1 MRDMFKYIVA
11 TVIGSIVGLFFC
23 FMFFVIIVAGLF
35 SYLGQM
41 SSKGIS
47 KIEDQSV
54 LVLNFQQPLRERSDE
69 WSYLLGTFHAPT
81 LRQVTQAIDYAAQDS
96 KINGIYLN
104 LSSTVPLGW
113 STTKAIR
120 EALEK
125 FKLSSK
131 FIYAYGDYYTEGT
144 YYLASVAD
152 KVFMHPK
159 GEFVWD
165 GIATVPMF
173 YKKLFEK
180 LGVKPVIFRVGK
192 YKSAVEPFMQT
203 EMSEA
208 SRTQA
213 SALVDDL
220 WQEVISAVT
229 TSRKIDP
236 QDVERMAEHLE
247 VRTAE
252 EALEKGMIDGL
263 KLRSEIFEEFLV
275 VKANDEIKKK
285 DHERL
290 VGLSR
295 YLTANKEDMFDDMGS
310 PAELFQVSKTSDEDK
325 TEDVI
330 ALINVEGVIMPG
342 KSNEETT
349 GSDDIVSQIQK
360 AKYDKNVKGVIVRV
374 NSPGGSAL
382 ASDVIWSEIKRL
394 REIKPVYASFGD
406 VAASGGYYVGVA
418 AEKIYAHP
426 NTITGSIGVYSV
438 LMDVQKGANEK
449 LGLSFDR
456 VVSHPYADRG
466 SAVRTMSPQ
475 ETHFFQ
481 EDTNRVYRRFIEVVQ
496 SGREMDTYQD
506 VHNIAQGRVWS
517 GTQAKQIGL
526 VDELGNLEDAIATLA
541 EELKITDSYRVKEM
555 RSEMSFGFL
564 FSGMIHYS
572 FLQKLPEEMKIFAQ
586 TLLNKNATYQPVKE
600 ADRVWAIA
608 PALQIR

>member
-1 MRDMFKYIVA
+1 MRDMLKYVLA
-11 TVIGSIVGLFFC
+11 TVVGSLIGVVLSFFI
-23 FMFFVIIVAGLF
+23 FVIMISGVAA
-35 SYLGQM
+35 YLGQM
-41 SSKGIS
+41 STKSN
-47 KIEDQSV
+47 KIEDKSV
-54 LVLNFQQPLRERSDE
+54 LILSFQEPIREKADE
-69 WSYLLGTFHAPT
+69 WSYILGSFRAPT
-81 LRQVTQAIDYAAQDS
+81 LRQITQAIDYASQDA

-104 LSSTVPLGW
+104 LSSMSSQGW
-113 STTKAIR
+113 STSKAIR

-131 FIYAYGDYYTEGT
+131 YIYAYADYYNEGS

-159 GEFVWD
+159 GEFAWD
-165 GIATVPMF
+165 GIASTPMF
-173 YKKLFEK
+173 YKRLFEK
-180 LGVKPVIFRVGK
+180 LGVKPIIFRVGK

-208 SRTQA
+208 SRTQM
-213 SALVDDL
+213 SALIDDI
-220 WQEVISAVT
+220 WQEVISTVT
-229 TSRKIDP
+229 TARKLDA
-236 QDVERMAEHLE
+236 QDIERMAEHLE

-252 EALEKGMIDGL
+252 EALDKGLVDAL
-263 KLRSEIFEEFLV
+263 KLRSEIYEEFLI
-275 VKANDEIKKK
+275 VKSNDEIKKK
-285 DHERL
+285 DSEKL
-290 VGLSR
+290 VGLTR
-295 YLTANKEDMFDDMGS
+295 YLMANRTDMFE
-310 PAELFQVSKTSDEDK
+310 AYEQVSLLGGSTITEEKSEDL
-325 TEDVI
+325 I
-330 ALINVEGVIMPG
+330 GIINVEGVIMPG
-342 KSNEETT
+342 QSTEEAT
-349 GSDDIVSQIQK
+349 GSDDVVSQIQK
-360 AKYDKNVKGVIVRV
+360 AKYDKNIKGVIVRV

-438 LMDVQKGANEK
+438 LMDAQKGANDK

-456 VVSHPYADRG
+456 VVTHPYADRG
-466 SAVRTMSPQ
+466 SAVRPISQQ

-517 GTQAKQIGL
+517 GVQAKQIGL

-541 EELKITDSYRVKEM
+541 EELKITDNYRVVELRAEM
-555 RSEMSFGFL
+555 RFSSL
-564 FSGMIHYS
+564 FSGVIS
-572 FLQKLPEEMKIFAQ
+572 ASILQSMPEEMKIFAQ
-586 TLLNKNATYQPVKE
+586 TLFNKKE
-600 ADRVWAIA
+600 IYSPLLETDRIWAIA
-608 PALQIR
+608 PQFSIR

>member
-23 FMFFVIIVAGLF
+23 FMFFVIIVAGIF
-35 SYLGQM
+35 SYMGQM
-41 SSKGIS
+41 SSKGVS

-54 LVLNFQQPLRERSDE
+54 LVLNFQQPLRERRDE

-96 KINGIYLN
+96 KINGIYLD
-104 LSSTVPLGW
+104 LSSTAPLGW
-113 STTKAIR
+113 STTKAVR

-159 GEFVWD
+159 GEFAWD

-173 YKKLFEK
+173 YKRLFEK

-192 YKSAVEPFMQT
+192 YKSAVEPFIQT

-208 SRTQA
+208 SRIQV

-220 WQEVISAVT
+220 WQELISAVT
-229 TSRKIDP
+229 TSRKLDP
-236 QDVERMAEHLE
+236 QDVEKMAEHLE

-263 KLRSEIFEEFLV
+263 KLRSEIFEEFLI

-285 DHERL
+285 DYDRL

-295 YLTANKEDMFDDMGS
+295 YLMANKGDMFDDMGS
-310 PAELFQVSKTSDEDK
+310 PAELFQVSKTSEDK

-330 ALINVEGVIMPG
+330 ALIQVEGVIMPG

-475 ETHFFQ
+475 EVHFFQ

>member
-23 FMFFVIIVAGLF
+23 FMFFVIIIAGLF

-41 SSKGIS
+41 SSKGAS
-47 KIEDQSV
+47 KVEDQSV

-81 LRQVTQAIDYAAQDS
+81 LRQVTQAIDYAAQDN

-104 LSSTVPLGW
+104 LSSTAPLGW

-159 GEFVWD
+159 GEFAWD

-173 YKKLFEK
+173 YKRLFEK

-192 YKSAVEPFMQT
+192 YKSAVEPFIQT

-208 SRTQA
+208 SRTQV

-229 TSRKIDP
+229 TSRKLDP

-285 DHERL
+285 DYDRL
-290 VGLSR
+290 VGLSK
-295 YLTANKEDMFDDMGS
+295 YLMVNKGDMFDDMSS
-310 PAELFQVSKTSDEDK
+310 PAELFQVSKTSEDK
-325 TEDVI
+325 AEDVI

-394 REIKPVYASFGD
+394 REIKPVYTSFGD

-475 ETHFFQ
+475 EVHFFQ

-555 RSEMSFGFL
+555 RSEMSVGFL